1 MLGKVNGG
9 NQFWELV
16 SLITRILLI
25 YKFSEC
31 SDYLLESFNG
41 VKDVSSLFVV
51 SRVFFDHVA
60 TLVERQSILKN
71 LNREANAP
79 NQIALWGL
87 LATISLSPQ
96 GKQQVEAFGS
106 VDQLCKDLA
115 QKSTPDAYLY
125 KLSLFSR
132 LTSTKET
139 SGKELT

>member
-1 MLGKVNGG
+1 M
-9 NQFWELV
+9 
-16 SLITRILLI
+16 
-25 YKFSEC
+25 
-31 SDYLLESFNG
+31 
-41 VKDVSSLFVV
+41 KDVSSLFVV

-60 TLVERQSILKN
+60 TLVERHQILKN
-71 LNREANAP
+71 LNQAATAP
-79 NQIALWGL
+79 NQTALWGL

-132 LTSTKET
+132 LMSTKET